1 MEAGVTWTRVEIP
14 GAGRSI
20 CDRPGTRD
28 RLVIIARDGGYD
40 CTVATG
46 TVYYSTANLAAY
58 LLRAGRTLP
67 TAEDLAW
74 LWGDG

>member
-1 MEAGVTWTRVEIP
+1 MTWTRVEIP

-40 CTVATG
+40 CTVASG
-46 TVYYSTANLAAY
+46 TFSPPAGMLQIFLTAG
-58 LLRAGRTLP
+58 GRTLP
-67 TAEDLAW
+67 TDADLAW
-74 LWGDG
+74 LRGGQ